1 MNRSFPPSSG
11 VMNPYPFESLN
22 HLTVPDAIKTPPL
35 PTHERAGKR
44 TCATELALFL
54 VQGSRFFGRLLTGPA
69 RRGRRLLLLALQRA
83 LLFDLPFALQ
93 LRHRC
98 LSLAPH
104 LPPGSGLQGTAR

>member
-22 HLTVPDAIKTPPL
+22 HLTVPVAIKNTSL
-35 PTHERAGKR
+35 AKFTNGQGKR
-44 TCATELALFL
+44 ASATELALFL
-54 VQGSRFFGRLLTGPA
+54 VQGSRFFDRLLSGPA
-69 RRGRRLLLLALQRA
+69 RRGGRLLFLALQRA
-83 LLFDLPFALQ
+83 LLFDPPFALQ

-104 LPPGSGLQGTAR
+104 LPPGVGP